1 MEVVYTDKLPK
12 KFKSTNNK
20 IIGIY
25 GDILDLISIGFDIN
39 GISYDDEWT
48 VKRFLKGFGFRNKKN
63 YFKYIDYLEIDK
75 SILNTKLNKLSKTKL
90 KFVLL
95 AYLLINNKN
104 IIIFDY
110 FDVGLSYQD
119 KRHLSKMLRI
129 MKNDGYTIYIVSND
143 LVYLDTIVDKLM
155 VVKNGSVVYDGSMCD
170 YLSTCEDNP
179 KILDFIKK
187 SNEMGA
193 GLELTLDSREL
204 LKDIYRRKN

>member
-12 KFKSTNNK
+12 KFKNATNK
-20 IIGIY
+20 IVGIY
-25 GDILDLISIGFDIN
+25 GDVLDLVSIGFDIN

-48 VKRFLKGFGFRNKKN
+48 VKRLLNGLGLRKKKN
-63 YFKYIDYLEIDK
+63 YINTIEYLEIDNG
-75 SILNTKLNKLSKTKL
+75 ILNTKICNLSKTQL

-110 FDVGLSYQD
+110 FDVGLAYQD
-119 KRHLSKMLRI
+119 KRHLSKLLRV
-129 MKNDGYTIYIVSND
+129 MKKDGYTSFVVSND

-155 VVKNGSVVYDGSMCD
+155 IVKSGSIVYEGSMHD
-170 YLSTCEDNP
+170 YLSICEDNP
-179 KILDFIKK
+179 VILDFIKK

-193 GLELTLDSREL
+193 ELELTLDSREL
-204 LKDIYRRKN
+204 LKDIYRRKS